1 MTKRLQT
8 QHWLR
13 PHSQGEEKGQRGKI
27 KNFSKICDKH
37 WGIWNILKYLKNIEI
52 SELYSNIWKICS
64 QVASMV
70 LVGDARGKVAILV
83 DDMADTCGT
92 IVQVP
97 QFCLEY
103 LVLVFPSL
111 LTTSDTCS
119 IIARNISL
127 CLRSWSWCQ
136 LGWQDE
142 DQDQQHYHFGLCP
155 LMSALFSVFILAL
168 TIPPITCTTDNK
180 S

>member
-1 MTKRLQT
+1 
-8 QHWLR
+8 
-13 PHSQGEEKGQRGKI
+13 
-27 KNFSKICDKH
+27 
-37 WGIWNILKYLKNIEI
+37 
-52 SELYSNIWKICS
+52 
-64 QVASMV
+64 MV

-103 LVLVFPSL
+103 LVLVLVLVFPSL

-180 S
+180 SQKKLWSLILLFAIDKHCLQAAQKLVEDGATKIYAILTHGIFRWSLMWF